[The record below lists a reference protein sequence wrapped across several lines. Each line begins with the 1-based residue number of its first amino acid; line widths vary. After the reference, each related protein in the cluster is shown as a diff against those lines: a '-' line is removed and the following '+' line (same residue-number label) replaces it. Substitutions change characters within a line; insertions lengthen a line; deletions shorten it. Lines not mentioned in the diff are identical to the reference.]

1 MVGVSEDEQKAEGD
15 NKEGVETEFHKEE
28 GSEAAPLHVYGSFH
42 HRVPQEGGVSWGW
55 CETW

>member
-42 HRVPQEGGVSWGW
+42 HRVPQEGGVS
-55 CETW
+55 